1 MIMLQINHSLL
12 FWQLINKCSLNF
24 KHFGLIW
31 KKDNNNNNNN
41 NNKNNLGWSR
51 EYSPNFAGAKKSCF
65 FSFLEFEN

>member
-24 KHFGLIW
+24 KHFGFIW
-31 KKDNNNNNNN
+31 KKDNNNNNN

-51 EYSPNFAGAKKSCF
+51 EYSLNFAGAKKSCF